1 MLLEKN
7 DGVGERRECTGLIL
21 RDVDCISHTR
31 NRPEV
36 LVDSSLQQYKVVV
49 VMEDGL
55 MEL

>member
-1 MLLEKN
+1 MHWIDFAGCSLK
-7 DGVGERRECTGLIL
+7 RR
-21 RDVDCISHTR
+21 TR